1 MVVVVVVVAVAVA
14 VVVVVVV
21 VVVLVVRRSS
31 SSSSRSR
38 SGSRSRSSSSS
49 RRRGGGS
56 SSSRQCGQG
65 RVHKATLVNST
76 LSFLL
81 SFCYRSTTVNG
92 NTRCSLACLPR
103 YHAANRQD
111 VALSF
116 FIPPYRFTSPTCY
129 RPHCVY
135 SFHKSYAQGY
145 YTTPSSYFCYY

>member
-21 VVVLVVRRSS
+21 VLVVRRS

-38 SGSRSRSSSSS
+38 SGSRSRSRSSSS
-49 RRRGGGS
+49 RRRRGGGS

-76 LSFLL
+76 LSFFVIVLL
-81 SFCYRSTTVNG
+81 SFYYRKC

-135 SFHKSYAQGY
+135 SCHKSYAQGY